1 MTDAVVS
8 LLLVLGAGFALVGS
22 FALARF
28 GDFGKRLH
36 GPSKASTLGVG
47 AVLAASALW
56 FGVEQ
61 GALGHELLVVVFL
74 FATAP
79 VAAHLLV
86 QAALHDDAQD

>member
-1 MTDAVVS
+1 MIDVVVS
-8 LLLVLGAGFALVGS
+8 GLLVLGAAFALLGS
-22 FALARF
+22 FALVRF
-28 GDFGKRLH
+28 SSFEKRLH
-36 GPSKASTLGVG
+36 GPSKASTVGVG

-61 GALGHELLVVVFL
+61 GALAHELLVIAFL

-86 QAALHDDAQD
+86 QAALHDDPQD